1 MAILFAIGI
10 GVGMSEKND
19 GTGGIAALASWLMI
33 TTLLS
38 TGVVTTL
45 IPSIADNATKTLAF
59 NKIANPFIGILS
71 GVIGSSCYNKFK
83 NTKLPNW
90 LAFFSGKRCVAIIAG
105 LVSIIRP
112 WQKLGTDVTEFKVAG
127 AKAYW
132 APVLDFCT
140 KEIVASDISTSP
152 DLAQQHRMLDRLLE
166 ALPDGAAPTMHSD
179 MGWQYQ
185 HESYASRLEGAG
197 ITQSMS
203 RKGNCIDNA
212 ATEQLFGHVKD
223 EFYRGRE
230 WGSFG
235 DFKRDL
241 EEYIAHWNTRRRQV
255 RLKGLTPEEFRNRA
269 LAA

>member
-1 MAILFAIGI
+1 M
-10 GVGMSEKND
+10 
-19 GTGGIAALASWLMI
+19 IAP
-33 TTLLS
+33 LLS
-38 TGVVTTL
+38 LSPLECSEGVRPTHAANERAFLNLENSPASNTRSAADAVSTPLRQRRESTL
-45 IPSIADNATKTLAF
+45 FLHLGLRASASTSPSSLAF
-59 NKIANPFIGILS
+59 SSFENVIARDFGAE
-71 GVIGSSCYNKFK
+71 G
-83 NTKLPNW
+83 
-90 LAFFSGKRCVAIIAG
+90 
-105 LVSIIRP
+105 P

-185 HESYASRLEGAG
+185 HESYTSRLEGAG

-241 EEYIAHWNTRRRQV
+241 EEYIAHWNARRRQV
-255 RLKGLTPEEFRNRA
+255 RLKGLTPEEFRNQA

>member
-1 MAILFAIGI
+1 MRALRAEGHSLRHLLECS
-10 GVGMSEKND
+10 GLRRS
-19 GTGGIAALASWLMI
+19 TYYYALAHPRRPTRPELRDAAAEIFSR
-33 TTLLS
+33 TAN
-38 TGVVTTL
+38 GCGHRQ
-45 IPSIADNATKTLAF
+45 IAMCLRAELGA
-59 NKIANPFIGILS
+59 IARDFGAE
-71 GVIGSSCYNKFK
+71 G
-83 NTKLPNW
+83 
-90 LAFFSGKRCVAIIAG
+90 
-105 LVSIIRP
+105 P

-166 ALPDGAAPTMHSD
+166 ALPGGAAPTMHSD

-255 RLKGLTPEEFRNRA
+255 RLKGLTPEEFRNQA

>member
-1 MAILFAIGI
+1 MGSTFEN
-10 GVGMSEKND
+10 V
-19 GTGGIAALASWLMI
+19 IARDFGAE
-33 TTLLS
+33 
-38 TGVVTTL
+38 G
-45 IPSIADNATKTLAF
+45 
-59 NKIANPFIGILS
+59 
-71 GVIGSSCYNKFK
+71 
-83 NTKLPNW
+83 
-90 LAFFSGKRCVAIIAG
+90 
-105 LVSIIRP
+105 P

-166 ALPDGAAPTMHSD
+166 ALPGGAAPTMHSD

-255 RLKGLTPEEFRNRA
+255 RLKGLTPEEFRNQA